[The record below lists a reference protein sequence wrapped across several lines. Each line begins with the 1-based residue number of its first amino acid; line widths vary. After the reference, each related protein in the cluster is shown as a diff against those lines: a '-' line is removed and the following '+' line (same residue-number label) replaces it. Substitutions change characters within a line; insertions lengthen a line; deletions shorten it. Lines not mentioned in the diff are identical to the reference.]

1 MTMAARIRGSRLAT
15 LIVTS
20 FGFFMGIS
28 GIALFGPTAA
38 QLREPMELSAT
49 QVGWLVAMPALSG
62 ALIRVL
68 FGAWADATGGKKPFL
83 ALLGIMLAAMAV
95 LVWLLFAYYPDNMG
109 PAFFPLLLLLGAVIG
124 FGVDVFSVGIPMNA
138 YWNPMRKQGTALGVF
153 AGFGNAGAGA
163 FTLLVPFMVAALTLP
178 GAYLVWIALVGL
190 AFVLVA
196 VFAQNA
202 PYFQL
207 RADHGLDQAEA
218 ERAARELGQEA
229 FPRGS
234 MFPALMEAARAWRTW
249 ALVSTYFVSFGGFLA
264 LTAWLPTYW
273 YTFHELPI
281 TTAGVLAAVFG
292 ILTGLI
298 RVPGGQLADRIGGEP
313 ANMLAFGSALVG
325 ALLLTVTST
334 VAVAFLGTLLLALG
348 FGVANAAQF
357 SLVPVYLPRA
367 IGGAAGWIGGLGGFG
382 GTLLP
387 PVMGAFVDWGGHGG
401 YATGFVVFAGLCVFS
416 LAVIT
421 LLRLTRPDVAD
432 ELVAAEPAAAS

>member
-1 MTMAARIRGSRLAT
+1 MSNQRSIRGGRLST

-62 ALIRVL
+62 AVIRIL
-68 FGAWADATGGKKPFL
+68 FGAWADANGGKKPFL
-83 ALLGIMLAAMAV
+83 TLLGIMLVSMML
-95 LVWLLFAYYPDNMG
+95 LVALLFAYYPDNLG
-109 PAFFPLLLLLGAVIG
+109 PAFFPILLLLGAVIG
-124 FGVDVFSVGIPMNA
+124 FGVDTFSVGIPMNA
-138 YWNPMRKQGTALGVF
+138 YWSPMRKQGTSLGIF

-163 FTLLVPFMVAALTLP
+163 FTLLVPFLVAALTLP
-178 GAYLVWIALVGL
+178 GAYLVWIGLVLL

-207 RADHGLDQAEA
+207 HQEQALPREEA
-218 ERAARELGQEA
+218 ERVAAEYGQEA
-229 FPRGS
+229 FPRES
-234 MFPALMEAARAWRTW
+234 LWPALREAAAAWRNW
-249 ALVSTYFVSFGGFLA
+249 ALVMTYFVSFGGFLA

-273 YTFHELPI
+273 YDFHGVSG
-281 TTAGVLAAVFG
+281 TMAGVLAAAFG

-298 RVPGGQLADRIGGEP
+298 RVPGGALADRIGGEP
-313 ANMLAFGSALVG
+313 ANLLAFGSAFAG
-325 ALLLTVTST
+325 AIMLMFADAMAPALI
-334 VAVAFLGTLLLALG
+334 GTLIIAAG

-357 SLVPVYLPRA
+357 SLVPIYLPRA

-387 PVMGAFVDWGGHGG
+387 PIMGMFVDSIGTQG
-401 YATGFVVFAGLCVFS
+401 YAAGFVTFAVLSAFS
-416 LAVIT
+416 MAVIVV
-421 LLRLTRPDVAD
+421 LRITRPETA
-432 ELVAAEPAAAS
+432 PAPAPLPATAS